1 MSVVRSKHCADSRG
15 KKHGQCLAD
24 VANEVHLVGFHV
36 VPKPAAP
43 GERTP
48 ELTAQ
53 LKHNAD
59 QVQEALFANTESLHA
74 TKITDNVVQARVPR
88 NNAHALANAL
98 DEHHLTL
105 RATFMPPAV
114 DSSPVCAEVT
124 TDALRQ
130 ALANNGG
137 AVNVPHPLGLGSF
150 DVQCDRTGITM
161 LQYSI

>member
-1 MSVVRSKHCADSRG
+1 MSFVKNEC
-15 KKHGQCLAD
+15 KKKEEYALEQH
-24 VANEVHLVGFHV
+24 HVGFAV

-43 GERTP
+43 GERSP
-48 ELTAQ
+48 EMLAQ
-53 LKHNAD
+53 LKQNAD
-59 QVQEALFANTESLHA
+59 QVQAALFPNTEALLAA
-74 TKITDNVVQARVPR
+74 KVTDSVVQAAVPR
-88 NNAHALANAL
+88 NNAHALVKAL
-98 DEHHLTL
+98 DDHGLTL

-130 ALANNGG
+130 ALAGGGG

-150 DVQCDRTGITM
+150 DVQCSATGVRM